1 MQQLEPQIRYQNR
14 LLRQLKREGLTAIY
28 EVLSDGNVCYGYEVI
43 RIKIAPAKE
52 MFGKFVPEHE
62 AYPSSAKGSND
73 WGDIAWS
80 YGRDQKTEPFE
91 RYNGL
96 AAKYRKADLKGSRA
110 LTEQTSLDLGI
121 ERAEGYSFPAI
132 VSQGAASRAG

>member
-1 MQQLEPQIRYQNR
+1 
-14 LLRQLKREGLTAIY
+14 
-28 EVLSDGNVCYGYEVI
+28 
-43 RIKIAPAKE
+43 

-62 AYPSSAKGSND
+62 AYPSSAKGSSD

-80 YGRDQKTEPFE
+80 YGRSQRDQAFE

-96 AAKYRKADLKGSRA
+96 TAKYRKADSRGTRA

-121 ERAEGYSFPAI
+121 PGT
-132 VSQGAASRAG
+132 GKKG